1 MSVRALPLLA
11 ALLLAGCGDG
21 GSSDDRDAGPSP
33 VEPLVGVWDLGDAR
47 NGPAARA
54 ELLVI
59 RPVDAAGESR
69 AVVYALDERDNCYV
83 TSAGI
88 GRLVPD
94 PAFRRD
100 VFAQNLGAFDLGVL
114 SLVGGEL
121 VIDYVDTFDLDGD
134 GDRGEDA
141 RLVAPPVAITEADLE
156 SQRCGT

>member
-1 MSVRALPLLA
+1 MSIRALPFLV

-21 GSSDDRDAGPSP
+21 GSSGDRDAGPSP

-59 RPVDAAGESR
+59 RPVNDAGESR
-69 AVVYALDERDNCYV
+69 ALVYALDERDNCYV
-83 TSAGI
+83 TPIGI
-88 GRLVPD
+88 GRIAPD

-100 VFAQNLGAFDLGVL
+100 AFAQNVGAFDLGVL

-121 VIDYVDTFDLDGD
+121 VVDYVDTFDLDGD
-134 GDRGEDA
+134 GDSREDA
-141 RLVAPPVAITEADLE
+141 TFVAPPVAITETDLE
-156 SQRCGT
+156 AQRCRT